1 MRSLHAVKMIKK
13 TSLICCDTV
22 DKIKIE
28 KEILLETEHPFV
40 IRMEYM
46 F

>member
-1 MRSLHAVKMIKK
+1 MIKK
-13 TSLICCDTV
+13 TSLISTDTV

-28 KEILLETEHPFV
+28 KEILLDTEHPFV